1 MWFVGSAIMGAL
13 YDRSITALV
22 SFGLVLQLAAAVA
35 FFWLRGR
42 VTVVSRES

>member
-13 YDRSITALV
+13 YDHSITAV
-22 SFGLVLQLAAAVA
+22 VTFGLTLQLAAATA

-42 VTVVSRES
+42 LKVAANN